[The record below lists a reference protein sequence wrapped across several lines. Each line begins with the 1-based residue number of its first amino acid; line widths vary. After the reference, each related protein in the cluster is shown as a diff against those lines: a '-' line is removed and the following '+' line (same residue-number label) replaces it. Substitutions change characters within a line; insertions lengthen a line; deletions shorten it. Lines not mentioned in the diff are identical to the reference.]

1 MDNNDAIRVRLKL
14 DHDSWHGTASEG
26 IWTRL
31 VKSLADKAIVE
42 VNNIPFF
49 SKALSFRDKIVIAF
63 RNNEVVFDSIVERG
77 GHSTYRVFLQNPDD
91 DKRKI
96 LPTLNTL
103 GCFWEST
110 RFNGGEL
117 FALDIPPEVNIHDI
131 YEILD
136 RGQKEGLWLFEE
148 GYIGHLL
155 EGDPAPAIM

>member
-77 GHSTYRVFLQNPDD
+77 GHSEYFCRIQMTTSEKFY
-91 DKRKI
+91 
-96 LPTLNTL
+96 
-103 GCFWEST
+103 S
-110 RFNGGEL
+110 
-117 FALDIPPEVNIHDI
+117 H
-131 YEILD
+131 
-136 RGQKEGLWLFEE
+136 
-148 GYIGHLL
+148 
-155 EGDPAPAIM
+155 